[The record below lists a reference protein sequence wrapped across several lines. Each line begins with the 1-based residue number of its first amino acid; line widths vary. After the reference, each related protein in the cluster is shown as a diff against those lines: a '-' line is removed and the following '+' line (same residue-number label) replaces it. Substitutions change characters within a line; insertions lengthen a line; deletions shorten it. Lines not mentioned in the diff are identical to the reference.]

1 MVATSPT
8 RFRLAAIVPALDE
21 AATLRAA
28 LAPLFAEADEVIVA
42 DGGSRDDT
50 AGVAR
55 SLGARVVEGAR
66 GRGAQMNAGAHES
79 SAELLVFVHADTILP
94 SGWAADVRETLA
106 NPEVALGAFAFATD
120 STKLSMRIV
129 ERLVAMRCLFAHT
142 PYGDQA
148 YFLRREMFTALG
160 GFAEIPLMEDYDFV
174 RRARQLGRIRTL
186 TDRHAVTSAR
196 AWERLGVLRAWWRN
210 ARAAAGYRRGVDPA
224 DLAKRR
230 LR

>member
-1 MVATSPT
+1 MLTISPT
-8 RFRLAAIVPALDE
+8 AHRIAAIVPTLDE
-21 AATLRAA
+21 AATLQRT
-28 LAPLFAEADEVIVA
+28 LAPLLAEADEVIVA
-42 DGGSRDDT
+42 DGGSLDDT
-50 AGVAR
+50 ARSAR
-55 SLGARVVEGAR
+55 EFGARVVEGAR

-79 SAELLVFVHADTILP
+79 TAELLIFVHADTLLP
-94 SGWAADVRETLA
+94 AGWADDVRETLA
-106 NPEVALGAFAFATD
+106 DPEVALGAFAFATD

-129 ERLVAMRCLFAHT
+129 ERLVAMRCQFAHT

-148 YFLRREMFTALG
+148 YFLRRAMFTALG

-186 TDRHAVTSAR
+186 ADRHAVTSAR

-210 ARAAAGYRRGVDPA
+210 ARAAAGYRHGVDPA
-224 DLAKRR
+224 ELAKRR